1 MKKLLLVTLIAL
13 SVTTAKSYVPADNYN
28 TLMQQAEAGQHQADQ
43 SILAM
48 PQAARTNAI
57 MRLKTQITNLL
68 ATATPGS
75 AAAAI
80 ANGKANAFNIDF
92 PGYAIPL

>member
-1 MKKLLLVTLIAL
+1 MKKLLLISLIAL
-13 SVTTAKSYVPADNYN
+13 SATTAKSYVPDDNYN
-28 TLMQQAEAGQHQADQ
+28 TLMQQAEAGQHQVDQ

-48 PQAARTNAI
+48 TGVAKTNAI

-68 ATATPGS
+68 ASATPGS

-80 ANGKANAFNIDF
+80 AAGKAAAFNADF
-92 PGYAIPL
+92 PGYAIL